1 MTQSDNRT
9 QEEHVHVH
17 VHVHERML
25 IYSRGRNFPVFSGLQ
40 LGTSEFK
47 SGPDSEERRV

>member
-9 QEEHVHVH
+9 QEEHVH

-47 SGPDSEERRV
+47 SGPDSEELRV

>member
-9 QEEHVHVH
+9 QEEHVH

-25 IYSRGRNFPVFSGLQ
+25 IYSRGRNFPEFSGLQ

-47 SGPDSEERRV
+47 SGPDSEELRV